1 MVWMVA
7 RMRNYI
13 VIWRV
18 IWYNATRQEETN
30 RKMSAGEK
38 RPNTRRLEIVPFSG
52 DTLTSQVYEGLREQ
66 IERGEYAR
74 GDVLPSRITL
84 ARRLGV
90 SEFVVRAAMKRL
102 VADKLVSVRPGRGHV
117 VETSFMK
124 SAARALVLDVNIE
137 PWYSFGPSV
146 SLFECAKALR
156 RAGCQVRTLPLGGGG
171 NDAPYLAPLKDEL
184 SAHPD
189 LVILRSSASRRRN
202 AMRLVAESGCNFVTV
217 GMGTGISRF
226 ARHVG
231 HVFYDYSPA
240 VAAFVEACRSSVV
253 GRVVQL
259 DFGRNSYLDASAA
272 LHAAGIAVERIS
284 CPTEAPCDLD
294 ELVAGAYAAM
304 RRRLSVKPLPDVFLF
319 TDDYLALG
327 AREAMRDCGVNAP
340 HDVRVVS
347 FANRKSGLMPFDGVT
362 HVEFD
367 PYADGREIARCA
379 LEWLRTGTFGTYAS
393 CCAYRPGA
401 TFPTLRRLDGLD
413 GRRFA

>member
-1 MVWMVA
+1 MPSSFGVLFGIMPVA
-7 RMRNYI
+7 MPRERRRLTTTNHKMK
-13 VIWRV
+13 
-18 IWYNATRQEETN
+18 ASAKRQ
-30 RKMSAGEK
+30 KAG
-38 RPNTRRLEIVPFSG
+38 RLEIDPFSG
-52 DTLTSQVYEGLREQ
+52 DTLTRQVYDGLRGQ

-146 SLFECAKALR
+146 SLFECGKALR
-156 RAGCQVRTLPLGGGG
+156 RAGCRVRTLPLGGGG

-189 LVILRSSASRRRN
+189 LVILRSSASRRRS

-217 GMGTGISRF
+217 GMETGISRF

-231 HVFYDYSPA
+231 HVFYDYSSA
-240 VAAFVEACRSSVV
+240 VADFVEACRLYRI

-259 DFGRNSYLDASAA
+259 DFGRNSYLDASDA
-272 LHAAGIAVERIS
+272 LRKAEVQVERLS
-284 CPTEAPCDLD
+284 CPIEAPCDLD
-294 ELVAGAYAAM
+294 DLVRTAYKVM
-304 RRRLSVKPLPDVFLF
+304 KRRLETHSLPDLFFF
-319 TDDYLALG
+319 TDDYLAIG
-327 AREAMRDCGVNAP
+327 AREAMRDCGVKTP

-347 FANRKSGLMPFDGVT
+347 FANRKSGLMPFDGVA

-367 PYADGREIARCA
+367 PYNDGREIARCA
-379 LEWLRTGTFGTYAS
+379 LEWLRSGTFGVYVP
-393 CCAYRPGA
+393 CCVYRPGA
-401 TFPTLRRLDGLD
+401 TFPKARRLDGLD